1 MSQPAAFCNQHC
13 GRSGQ
18 RCGLYCQRGAATA
31 ELVILFPAVALLI
44 GLLVW
49 LGAAQAQRVT
59 VVQAAGQLAR
69 AAAIN
74 ESQVSALANK
84 LGVGVSLSHS
94 GSWVCAKAWLRSG
107 NAWLGAVPIAQKFC
121 TRVEGK

>member
-1 MSQPAAFCNQHC
+1 LRKASYLRKP
-13 GRSGQ
+13 GSLSGES
-18 RCGLYCQRGAATA
+18 GAATA

-59 VVQAAGQLAR
+59 VVEAAGQLAR

-74 ESQVSALANK
+74 ESQVSVLATK

-94 GSWVCAKAWLRSG
+94 GSWVCAKASLRSG
-107 NAWLGAVPIAQKFC
+107 SAWLGAVPIAQKFC
-121 TRVEGK
+121 TRAEGK